1 MPKLFV
7 PSNFSYSNLA
17 LETIILTVKGFAEDS
32 AKAFLKESVEDFVE
46 ESLDIFLPKNQIH
59 EPITKISKENKPKRL
74 GSEPWF

>member
-32 AKAFLKESVEDFVE
+32 AKAFLKESVEDFVRG
-46 ESLDIFLPKNQIH
+46 
-59 EPITKISKENKPKRL
+59 IT
-74 GSEPWF
+74 